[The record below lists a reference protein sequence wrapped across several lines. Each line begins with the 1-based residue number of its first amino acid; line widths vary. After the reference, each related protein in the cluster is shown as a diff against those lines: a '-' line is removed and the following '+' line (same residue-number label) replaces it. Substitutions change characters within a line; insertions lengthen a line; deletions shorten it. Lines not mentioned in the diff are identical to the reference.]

1 MFLFLSSFKLF
12 HQIKIF
18 KLLILILT
26 CFTSVAQKS
35 DLQDL
40 FKNHKDG
47 YNVFRIPTVIV
58 EKINKV
64 ELKSI

>member
-1 MFLFLSSFKLF
+1 M
-12 HQIKIF
+12 
-18 KLLILILT
+18 T